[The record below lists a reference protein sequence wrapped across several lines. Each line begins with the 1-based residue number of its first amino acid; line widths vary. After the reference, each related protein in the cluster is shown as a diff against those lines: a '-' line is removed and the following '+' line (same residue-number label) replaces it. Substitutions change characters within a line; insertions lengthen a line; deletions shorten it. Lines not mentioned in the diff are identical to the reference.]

1 MKKTDSPENNENA
14 NEDTL
19 YTADDI
25 KVLKGLEAVRK
36 RPSMYIGST
45 DSYGLHQ
52 LVYEVVDN
60 SVDEA
65 VAGHCNQISVVIH
78 PDNSVTVDDNGR
90 GIPVEVHK
98 EENQSA
104 ATVVLTTLH
113 SGGKFDGASYKVSG
127 GLHGVGVSVV
137 NALSERLSLEVRR
150 EGNRYEQRFSRGL
163 AETDLAVTG
172 RTRKR
177 GTKITFMPDRDIF
190 PDIDFSYDI
199 VAGRLRE
206 LSFLNGGLKIF
217 VTDERTGKSDEFYY
231 KGGIKAFVEHLN
243 KNRSALFP
251 KPIHITGERE
261 NTIVEMA
268 LQYNDSYQ
276 ETVLTFANNIRTH
289 EGGSH
294 LVGFRSA
301 LTRQINNYA
310 NSRNLLKGVKENL
323 QGDDVREGLTAVISI
338 KVPEPQFEG
347 QTKTK
352 LGNSEVKGVVDSLVY
367 DGLSNYFEENPSV
380 AKKIVDKGAEAARA
394 RDAARKAKELTRR
407 KGALDFSTLPGKLA
421 DCQEKDPALCEL
433 FIVEGDSAG
442 GSAKQARDRRF
453 QAILPLKGK
462 ILNVEKARFDKMLSS
477 QEIRTLITALG
488 TGIGKEEYD
497 PAKLRYSK
505 IILMTDADVDGAH
518 IRTLLLTF
526 FYRQMRELLTRENL
540 YIAQPPLYGVKKGKA
555 SRYLQKDEE
564 LEDYLIDNGKEG
576 VKVIRGESSL
586 ITGARLFGFAKKI
599 GRFRYLLERKGR
611 KGHPEEFV
619 KQLALDGSLDVS
631 KMEDLEFIKRYFTKV
646 GEFLARETARIT
658 DYSFESDEEEGNG
671 SYFVVVT
678 LKEGG
683 ISRTSRIDHRFVDSS
698 DFKEMKSLA
707 ISLKNTA
714 ELPFMVSANGEEK
727 EIRDYLDLL
736 NLVTEQ
742 GKKGIYVQRYKGLG
756 EMNPD
761 QLWETTM
768 NPETRVLKKVTVEDA
783 IYSDEIFT
791 ILMGD
796 RVEPRRE
803 FIEKNALEVSHLDI

>member
-1 MKKTDSPENNENA
+1 MEKTDSSENGGNIKES
-14 NEDTL
+14 L
-19 YTADDI
+19 YTADKI

-78 PDNSVTVDDNGR
+78 PDNSVLVEDNGR

-98 EENQSA
+98 EENRSA

-113 SGGKFDGASYKVSG
+113 SGGKFDGSTYKVSG

-137 NALSERLSLEVRR
+137 NALSEWLVLEVKR
-150 EGNRYEQRFSRGL
+150 EGKRYEQKFSRGRP
-163 AETDLAVTG
+163 ETDLEISGT
-172 RTRKR
+172 TKKR
-177 GTKITFMPDRDIF
+177 GTRVTFLPDGQIF
-190 PDIDFSYDI
+190 PEVDFSYDTI
-199 VAGRLRE
+199 AGRLRE
-206 LSFLNGGLKIF
+206 LSFLNAGLKIF
-217 VTDERTGKSDEFYY
+217 VSDERTGKSDEFYY
-231 KGGIKAFVEHLN
+231 KGGIRAFVQHLN
-243 KNRSALFP
+243 RNRSALFP
-251 KPIHITGERE
+251 KPIYILGDRE
-261 NTIVEMA
+261 NTIVEVA

-276 ETVLTFANNIRTH
+276 ETVLSFANNIRTH

-323 QGDDVREGLTAVISI
+323 QGDDVREGLTAVISV

-367 DGLSNYFEENPSV
+367 DGLINFFEENPSV
-380 AKKIVDKGAEAARA
+380 AKKIVEKGTEAARA
-394 RDAARKAKELTRR
+394 REAARKAKELTRR

-421 DCQEKDPALCEL
+421 DCQEKDPLLCEL

-488 TGIGKEEYD
+488 TGIGKDEYD
-497 PAKLRYSK
+497 PSKLRYGK

-526 FYRQMRELLTRENL
+526 FYRQMKEMLERGHLF
-540 YIAQPPLYGVKKGKA
+540 IAQPPLYGVKKGKA
-555 SRYLQKDEE
+555 SRYLQDDED
-564 LEDYLIDNGKEG
+564 LEEYLIDNGKEG
-576 VKVIRGESSL
+576 VKIIRNHSSP
-586 ITGARLFGFAKKI
+586 IIGARLLTFSKRI
-599 GRFRYLLERKGR
+599 GRFKSLIERKGR
-611 KGHPEEFV
+611 KGYTEEFV
-619 KQLALDGSLDVS
+619 KQLALDGSLDAGR
-631 KMEDLEFIKRYFTKV
+631 MEDRAFLKGYFKKM
-646 GEFLARETARIT
+646 GDILAAPALQIT
-658 DYSFESDEEEGNG
+658 DFSFQVDEEEGNG
-671 SYFVVVT
+671 SYFAWVS
-678 LKEGG
+678 LKEKG
-683 ISRTSRIDHRFVDSS
+683 IVRSCRIDHRFVDSS
-698 DFKEMKSLA
+698 DFKEMKSLG

-714 ELPFMVSANGEEK
+714 ELPFLVSANGDER
-727 EIRDYLDLL
+727 EIADYLELL
-736 NLVTEQ
+736 RLVTEQ
-742 GKKGIYVQRYKGLG
+742 GKKGVYVQRYKGLG